1 MKNAGYLK
9 EEHKRDINIEITSL
23 NGVLEKIKK
32 ETSNKQNVS
41 VLLYSGYYKANVIVD
56 YVNSVW
62 NSEFYKYIKD
72 NNIRIEDVVCITP
85 YNEAVFEEAKKVLV
99 K

>member
-1 MKNAGYLK
+1 MKTLTHLK

-23 NGVLEKIKK
+23 NGVLEEIKK
-32 ETSNKQNVS
+32 ETANKQNVS
-41 VLLYSGYYKANVIVD
+41 VLLYSGHYKAKVLVD

-62 NSEFYKYIKD
+62 SSEFFKYIKD

-85 YNEAVFEEAKKVLV
+85 YNEVEFEEAKKVLV